1 MEGMKLKG
9 SAELINKK
17 AKFRCTV
24 EEKQDIITDYTPPL
38 GDGEG
43 HTSLELLLLSLSS
56 CFASSVK
63 FLLMREKIK
72 VDELKVNAE
81 GERREEHPTGF
92 KNISLFILIKAEGLK
107 SDILEKVIRLSEEN
121 ICPVYSMIK
130 GNTLIDVKYSI
141 VNAEGK

>member
-1 MEGMKLKG
+1 MEGMKLEG

-24 EEKQDIITDYTPPL
+24 EGKQDIITDYTPPL

-81 GERREEHPTGF
+81 GVRREEHPTGF
-92 KNISLFILIKAEGLK
+92 KSISLFIIIKAEDLT
-107 SDILEKVIRLSEEN
+107 SDILEKVIRVSEDS

-130 GNTLIDVKYSI
+130 GSTEIMIDYTIADAVL
-141 VNAEGK
+141 

>member
-81 GERREEHPTGF
+81 GVRREEHPTGF
-92 KNISLFILIKAEGLK
+92 KSISLFIIIKAEDLT
-107 SDILEKVIRLSEEN
+107 SDILEKVIRVSEDS

-130 GNTLIDVKYSI
+130 GSTEIMIDYTIADAVL
-141 VNAEGK
+141 